1 MKILGIDTSAKT
13 AGCAVVEDDKIL
25 SECFVNAGLTHSET
39 MMPMVQNTLAAAKI
53 DLADID
59 LVAISGG
66 PGSFT
71 GLRIGMAAV
80 MGMCQS
86 TGKKA
91 IAVSTLLATAQNASH
106 LNGYIVPCM
115 DARRNQVYTATF
127 LCKDG
132 VITRV
137 SKDTAL
143 PASEAL
149 QHCDENAPIFLLGD
163 GAHLCYNHFK
173 ECQNVT
179 LLPPAL
185 RFTKGSG
192 VAYAA
197 AQSANE
203 AVQAEDLQINYI
215 RQSQAER
222 ELAMRK

>member
-1 MKILGIDTSAKT
+1 M
-13 AGCAVVEDDKIL
+13 
-25 SECFVNAGLTHSET
+25 
-39 MMPMVQNTLAAAKI
+39 
-53 DLADID
+53 
-59 LVAISGG
+59 
-66 PGSFT
+66 
-71 GLRIGMAAV
+71 
-80 MGMCQS
+80 
-86 TGKKA
+86 
-91 IAVSTLLATAQNASH
+91 
-106 LNGYIVPCM
+106 
-115 DARRNQVYTATF
+115 YTATF

-137 SKDTAL
+137 SEDTAL